1 MFLPSKEKAAPAQPQ
16 QGIFLGAESKKLKLI
31 RVLTKWSAYGFC
43 FGLGVVLASFTRLVP
58 GTGILYWG
66 FLLAFSGYLLVVKE
80 EDAST
85 ELISLR
91 RVSGLAFALSTLTYW
106 DAVGAVVFNPITL
119 TIPFSGYQFILPA
132 WFFAVCVVLLCVGL
146 GMMFWGAS
154 QR

>member
-1 MFLPSKEKAAPAQPQ
+1 M
-16 QGIFLGAESKKLKLI
+16 GI
-31 RVLTKWSAYGFC
+31 
-43 FGLGVVLASFTRLVP
+43 ASFTRLVP

-91 RVSGLAFALSTLTYW
+91 RVSGLALALSTLTYW
-106 DAVGAVVFNPITL
+106 DAVGAVVFNPITQ
-119 TIPFSGYQFILPA
+119 TIPFSGYQFILPG
-132 WFFAVCVVLLCVGL
+132 WFLVVCVVLLCVGL

-154 QR
+154 QK

>member
-1 MFLPSKEKAAPAQPQ
+1 MLLPSKENAAPAQPQ
-16 QGIFLGAESKKLKLI
+16 PRIFLGAESKKLKLI
-31 RVLTKWSAYGFC
+31 RALTKWSAYGFC
-43 FGLGVVLASFTRLVP
+43 FGLGVGIANFTRLVP

-66 FLLAFSGYLLVVKE
+66 FLLASEGYLLVVK

-91 RVSGLAFALSTLTYW
+91 RVSGLALALSTLTYW
-106 DAVGAVVFNPITL
+106 DAVGAIVFNPITQ
-119 TIPFSGYQFILPA
+119 TIPFSGYQIILPA
-132 WFFAVCVVLLCVGL
+132 WLLAVCVVLLCVAV